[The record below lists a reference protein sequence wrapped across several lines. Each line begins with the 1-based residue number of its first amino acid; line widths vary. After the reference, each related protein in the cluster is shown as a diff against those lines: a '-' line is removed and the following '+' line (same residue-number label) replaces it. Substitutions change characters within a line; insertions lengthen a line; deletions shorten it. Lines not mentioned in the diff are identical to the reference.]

1 MMWIKYLITLKFID
15 SALIASCF
23 CYIFISYHIF
33 ITSDYLKKSSICFF
47 INKKNCMTYM
57 LKNSYYKN
65 TNNTITPK
73 RHNNDFQTSS
83 KSVMISRKLNA
94 KKASQINK

>member
-1 MMWIKYLITLKFID
+1 
-15 SALIASCF
+15 
-23 CYIFISYHIF
+23 
-33 ITSDYLKKSSICFF
+33 
-47 INKKNCMTYM
+47 MTYM